1 MNLISARTKQLYMA
15 SGLSIVVGAIILVAG
30 YSGIRGEPDVAL
42 QLPYILSG
50 GIGGLFLL
58 GAGVGIFLA
67 ATLRELHAGQD
78 RVEAVMAELTSEV
91 RTLLD
96 SAEIELIAEEE
107 PVVSAPRG
115 RNVR

>member
-1 MNLISARTKQLYMA
+1 MNSFSVRTKQLYLA
-15 SGLSIVVGAIILVAG
+15 SGFAVVVGAIILTVG
-30 YSGIRGEPDVAL
+30 YAGIRKEADVAL
-42 QLPYILSG
+42 QLPYVLSG

-78 RVEAVMAELTSEV
+78 RVEAVVTELTSEV

-96 SAEIELIAEEE
+96 SAEIELITEEE
-107 PVVSAPRG
+107 AVPTPRG
-115 RNVR
+115 RSIR